1 MKSIS
6 NKQVDF
12 TLSISISLS
21 KLPRLAYDDDDD
33 DLSILKLKF
42 TTKKSKNLFNK
53 ETSL

>member
-33 DLSILKLKF
+33 LSILKLKF

-53 ETSL
+53 